1 MLVKEPN
8 GNCFMGWDL
17 PDLSLGFDLRI
28 LPRARKKH
36 SALSKNGPLGQVWN
50 RVGNIA
56 LSLSEKRIP
65 VTRTLKGNEKQSGI
79 AGNSSYRGKLQWNL
93 DQGNLVRVSG
103 EFELSEF
110 ELSSIYCSSIRL
122 IIELR
127 KQWTP
132 ENFQECLLRSD
143 QSQ

>member
-28 LPRARKKH
+28 LLRARKKTFCTFKKR
-36 SALSKNGPLGQVWN
+36 SPWSSLKQGWEYRGIFVWKKNP
-50 RVGNIA
+50 GN
-56 LSLSEKRIP
+56 SNSE
-65 VTRTLKGNEKQSGI
+65 GNQKHFGL

-122 IIELR
+122 IIKLR
-127 KQWTP
+127 KGWTP

>member
-50 RVGNIA
+50 RVWNIA
-56 LSLSEKRIP
+56 VYIFVWKKNPGNSNSE
-65 VTRTLKGNEKQSGI
+65 GNQKHFGL
-79 AGNSSYRGKLQWNL
+79 AGNSSYRGKL
-93 DQGNLVRVSG
+93 
-103 EFELSEF
+103 
-110 ELSSIYCSSIRL
+110 
-122 IIELR
+122 
-127 KQWTP
+127 
-132 ENFQECLLRSD
+132 
-143 QSQ
+143 